1 MFLVKKISVVI
12 VVLICFLACSQE
24 SFIKLQKKA
33 QEQEN
38 DGSKRPSY
46 VDSDYEVFS
55 ETIFLQNMVYQPIE
69 ERNAFFQLTKDGDD
83 SFNPETSVILLNEP
97 SDNNEKNPPLY
108 QNDPN
113 NNANNEKNP
122 PLYQNDPNNNANNE
136 KNPPL
141 YQNDPNNNANN
152 EKSPFLYKPK
162 RKAKNPKLIEYSQ
175 QDFYPLK
182 NGDIMM
188 SKEGDQWLI
197 EIKSK
202 ALKRFLKDQN
212 DKDRQIQTFT
222 FNDTKTQ
229 IAQFK
234 GKISSYVYTTND
246 SDLSLRPFYESFL
259 LEKKSDDL
267 YMVDKALDAI
277 EVSKCQM
284 VLKKHSTDKL
294 DSQHKAI
301 SIDLDFKKERFKSD
315 TELFLECQS

>member
-1 MFLVKKISVVI
+1 MFLVKKIGVVI
-12 VVLICFLACSQE
+12 MILICFLACSQE
-24 SFIKLQKKA
+24 SFIKMQKKA

-69 ERNAFFQLTKDGDD
+69 ERNAFFQLTNDEDNDPK
-83 SFNPETSVILLNEP
+83 ETSVILLNEP

-108 QNDPN
+108 PN
-113 NNANNEKNP
+113 ESHNNTNNEKNP
-122 PLYQNDPNNNANNE
+122 
-136 KNPPL
+136 
-141 YQNDPNNNANN
+141 
-152 EKSPFLYKPK
+152 FLYKK
-162 RKAKNPKLIEYSQ
+162 RKTKNPKLIEYSQ

-182 NGDIMM
+182 NGDIIM

-259 LEKKSDDL
+259 LEKKSDNV
-267 YMVDKALDAI
+267 YTIGDKALDTMEI
-277 EVSKCQM
+277 SKCQM

>member
-12 VVLICFLACSQE
+12 MILICFLACSQE

-69 ERNAFFQLTKDGDD
+69 ERNAFFQLTKDEDN

-97 SDNNEKNPPLY
+97 SDNDTKNPPLY
-108 QNDPN
+108 QNESN
-113 NNANNEKNP
+113 NNTANNDTKN
-122 PLYQNDPNNNANNE
+122 
-136 KNPPL
+136 
-141 YQNDPNNNANN
+141 
-152 EKSPFLYKPK
+152 PFLYKPK
-162 RKAKNPKLIEYSQ
+162 RKTKDPKLIEYSQ
-175 QDFYPLK
+175 QNFYPLK
-182 NGDIMM
+182 DGDIMM

-197 EIKSK
+197 EIQSK

-259 LEKKSDDL
+259 LEKKSDDF
-267 YMVDKALDAI
+267 YTIGAIGDKALDAI
-277 EVSKCQM
+277 EISKCQM

>member
-1 MFLVKKISVVI
+1 MI
-12 VVLICFLACSQE
+12 LICFLACSQE
-24 SFIKLQKKA
+24 RFIKLQKKA

-69 ERNAFFQLTKDGDD
+69 ERNAFFQLTKDEDD

-97 SDNNEKNPPLY
+97 SDNDTKNPPLY
-108 QNDPN
+108 PNESHNNTANDDT
-113 NNANNEKNP
+113 KN
-122 PLYQNDPNNNANNE
+122 
-136 KNPPL
+136 
-141 YQNDPNNNANN
+141 
-152 EKSPFLYKPK
+152 PFLYKPK

-175 QDFYPLK
+175 QNFYPLK
-182 NGDIMM
+182 DGDIVM

-246 SDLSLRPFYESFL
+246 SDLSLRPFYKSFL

-267 YMVDKALDAI
+267 YTIGDKALDTI

>member
-1 MFLVKKISVVI
+1 MFLVKKIGVVV
-12 VVLICFLACSQE
+12 VVLIGFLACSQE
-24 SFIKLQKKA
+24 RFIQLQKKA

-55 ETIFLQNMVYQPIE
+55 ETIFLKNMVYQPIK
-69 ERNAFFQLTKDGDD
+69 ERDAFIQPTKDGDD

-97 SDNNEKNPPLY
+97 SDNDTKNPPLN
-108 QNDPN
+108 QNESN
-113 NNANNEKNP
+113 NTANNDTKN
-122 PLYQNDPNNNANNE
+122 
-136 KNPPL
+136 
-141 YQNDPNNNANN
+141 
-152 EKSPFLYKPK
+152 PFLYKPK
-162 RKAKNPKLIEYSQ
+162 RKTKDPKLIEYSQ
-175 QDFYPLK
+175 QNFYPLK
-182 NGDIMM
+182 DGDIVM
-188 SKEGDQWLI
+188 SKEGNQWLI

-234 GKISSYVYTTND
+234 GKISSYVYTTNN
-246 SDLSLRPFYESFL
+246 SNLSLRPFYESFL
-259 LEKKSDDL
+259 LEKKSDDF
-267 YMVDKALDAI
+267 YMIGAIGDKALDAI
-277 EVSKCQM
+277 EIQKCQM

>member
-1 MFLVKKISVVI
+1 MFLVKKISVVMMI
-12 VVLICFLACSQE
+12 LICFLACSQE
-24 SFIKLQKKA
+24 RFIKLQKKA

-69 ERNAFFQLTKDGDD
+69 ERNAFFQLTKDEDD

-97 SDNNEKNPPLY
+97 SDNDTKNPPLY
-108 QNDPN
+108 PNDPH
-113 NNANNEKNP
+113 NNANNA
-122 PLYQNDPNNNANNE
+122 ND
-136 KNPPL
+136 
-141 YQNDPNNNANN
+141 DT
-152 EKSPFLYKPK
+152 KSPFLYKPK
-162 RKAKNPKLIEYSQ
+162 RKTKNPKLIEYSQ

-188 SKEGDQWLI
+188 SKEGDQWLV

-259 LEKKSDDL
+259 LEKKSDDF
-267 YMVDKALDAI
+267 YTIGAIGDKALDAI
-277 EVSKCQM
+277 EISKCQM

>member
-1 MFLVKKISVVI
+1 MFLVKKIGVVI
-12 VVLICFLACSQE
+12 VVLIGFLACSQE
-24 SFIKLQKKA
+24 RFIKLQKKA

-55 ETIFLQNMVYQPIE
+55 ETIFLKNMVYQPTE
-69 ERNAFFQLTKDGDD
+69 ERDSFAQLTKDEND

-97 SDNNEKNPPLY
+97 SDNDTKNPPLY
-108 QNDPN
+108 QNEFN
-113 NNANNEKNP
+113 TNTANNDTKN
-122 PLYQNDPNNNANNE
+122 
-136 KNPPL
+136 
-141 YQNDPNNNANN
+141 
-152 EKSPFLYKPK
+152 PFLYKPK
-162 RKAKNPKLIEYSQ
+162 RKTKNPKLIEYSQ
-175 QDFYPLK
+175 QNFYPLK
-182 NGDIMM
+182 DGDIIM
-188 SKEGDQWLI
+188 SREGDQWLI

-234 GKISSYVYTTND
+234 GKISSYVYTTNN

>member
-1 MFLVKKISVVI
+1 MFLVKKIGVVI
-12 VVLICFLACSQE
+12 AVLMCFLACSQE
-24 SFIKLQKKA
+24 RFIQLQKKA

-55 ETIFLQNMVYQPIE
+55 ETIFLKNMVYQPIE
-69 ERNAFFQLTKDGDD
+69 ERDAFAQLTKDEDD
-83 SFNPETSVILLNEP
+83 SFDPSFNPETSVILLNEP
-97 SDNNEKNPPLY
+97 SDNDTKNPPLY
-108 QNDPN
+108 QNESN
-113 NNANNEKNP
+113 NDTANNDAKN
-122 PLYQNDPNNNANNE
+122 
-136 KNPPL
+136 
-141 YQNDPNNNANN
+141 
-152 EKSPFLYKPK
+152 PFLYKPK
-162 RKAKNPKLIEYSQ
+162 RKTKDPKLIEYSQ
-175 QDFYPLK
+175 QNFYPLK
-182 NGDIMM
+182 DGDIMM

-234 GKISSYVYTTND
+234 GKISSYVYTTNN

-259 LEKKSDDL
+259 LEKKSDDF
-267 YMVDKALDAI
+267 YMIGVHKALDAI
-277 EVSKCQM
+277 EIQKCQM

>member
-1 MFLVKKISVVI
+1 M
-12 VVLICFLACSQE
+12 VLIGFLACSQE
-24 SFIKLQKKA
+24 RFIQLQKKA

-55 ETIFLQNMVYQPIE
+55 ETIFLQNMVYQPIK
-69 ERNAFFQLTKDGDD
+69 ERDAFAQPTKDEDD
-83 SFNPETSVILLNEP
+83 SFNPETSVILLDEP
-97 SDNNEKNPPLY
+97 SDNDTKNPPLN
-108 QNDPN
+108 QNESN
-113 NNANNEKNP
+113 NNTASNDTKN
-122 PLYQNDPNNNANNE
+122 
-136 KNPPL
+136 
-141 YQNDPNNNANN
+141 
-152 EKSPFLYKPK
+152 PFLYKPK
-162 RKAKNPKLIEYSQ
+162 RKTKDPKLIEYSQ
-175 QDFYPLK
+175 QNFYPLK
-182 NGDIMM
+182 DGDIMM

-234 GKISSYVYTTND
+234 GKISSYVYTTNN
-246 SDLSLRPFYESFL
+246 SNLSLRSFYESFL
-259 LEKKSDDL
+259 LEKKSDDF
-267 YMVDKALDAI
+267 YMIGAIGDKALDAI
-277 EVSKCQM
+277 EIQKCQM

>member
-1 MFLVKKISVVI
+1 MFLVKKIGVVV
-12 VVLICFLACSQE
+12 VVLIGFLACSQE
-24 SFIKLQKKA
+24 RFIQLQKKA

-55 ETIFLQNMVYQPIE
+55 ETIFLQNMVHQPIK
-69 ERNAFFQLTKDGDD
+69 ERDAFAQLTKDGDD
-83 SFNPETSVILLNEP
+83 SFSPETSVILLNEP
-97 SDNNEKNPPLY
+97 SDNDTKNPPLN
-108 QNDPN
+108 QNESN
-113 NNANNEKNP
+113 NNA
-122 PLYQNDPNNNANNE
+122 ANNDT
-136 KNPPL
+136 KN
-141 YQNDPNNNANN
+141 
-152 EKSPFLYKPK
+152 PFLYKPK
-162 RKAKNPKLIEYSQ
+162 RKTKDPKLIEYSQ
-175 QDFYPLK
+175 QNFYPLK
-182 NGDIMM
+182 DGDIVM

-212 DKDRQIQTFT
+212 NKDRQIQTFT

-234 GKISSYVYTTND
+234 GKISSYVYTTNN

-267 YMVDKALDAI
+267 YTIGDKALDAI
-277 EVSKCQM
+277 EISKCQM

-301 SIDLDFKKERFKSD
+301 SIDLDFKKEHFKSD

>member
-1 MFLVKKISVVI
+1 MFLVKKIGVVI
-12 VVLICFLACSQE
+12 MILICFLACSQE
-24 SFIKLQKKA
+24 SFIKMQKKA

-69 ERNAFFQLTKDGDD
+69 ERDSFAQLTKDGND

-108 QNDPN
+108 QNESN
-113 NNANNEKNP
+113 TNTANDDTKN
-122 PLYQNDPNNNANNE
+122 
-136 KNPPL
+136 
-141 YQNDPNNNANN
+141 
-152 EKSPFLYKPK
+152 PFLYKK

-182 NGDIMM
+182 NGDIIM
-188 SKEGDQWLI
+188 SKEGDQWLV

-259 LEKKSDDL
+259 LEKKSDNV
-267 YMVDKALDAI
+267 YTIVDKALDTI
-277 EVSKCQM
+277 EISKCQM

>member
-1 MFLVKKISVVI
+1 MFLVKKIGVVV
-12 VVLICFLACSQE
+12 VVLIGFLACSQE
-24 SFIKLQKKA
+24 RFIQLQKKA

-55 ETIFLQNMVYQPIE
+55 ETIFLQNMVHQPIK
-69 ERNAFFQLTKDGDD
+69 ERDAFAQLTKDEDD

-97 SDNNEKNPPLY
+97 SDNDTKN
-108 QNDPN
+108 
-113 NNANNEKNP
+113 
-122 PLYQNDPNNNANNE
+122 
-136 KNPPL
+136 
-141 YQNDPNNNANN
+141 
-152 EKSPFLYKPK
+152 PFLYKPK
-162 RKAKNPKLIEYSQ
+162 RKTKDPKLIEYSQ
-175 QDFYPLK
+175 QNFYPLK
-182 NGDIMM
+182 DGDIVM

-197 EIKSK
+197 KIKSK

-212 DKDRQIQTFT
+212 NKDRQIQTFT

-234 GKISSYVYTTND
+234 GKISSYVYTTNN

-267 YMVDKALDAI
+267 YTIGAIGDNALDVI
-277 EVSKCQM
+277 EIQKCQM

>member
-1 MFLVKKISVVI
+1 MFLVKKIGVVV

-24 SFIKLQKKA
+24 SFIKMQKKA

-55 ETIFLQNMVYQPIE
+55 ETIFLQNMVYQPTE
-69 ERNAFFQLTKDGDD
+69 ERDSFAQLTKDEDD

-97 SDNNEKNPPLY
+97 SDNDTKNPPLY
-108 QNDPN
+108 PSDPHN
-113 NNANNEKNP
+113 NTANNDTKN
-122 PLYQNDPNNNANNE
+122 
-136 KNPPL
+136 
-141 YQNDPNNNANN
+141 
-152 EKSPFLYKPK
+152 PFLYKPK

-182 NGDIMM
+182 NGDIIM

-197 EIKSK
+197 EIQSK

-259 LEKKSDDL
+259 LEKKSDNV
-267 YMVDKALDAI
+267 YTIENKALDTI
-277 EVSKCQM
+277 EISKCQM

>member
-1 MFLVKKISVVI
+1 MFLVKKIGVVI
-12 VVLICFLACSQE
+12 MILIGFLACSQE
-24 SFIKLQKKA
+24 RFIKLQKKA

-55 ETIFLQNMVYQPIE
+55 ETIFLQNMVYQPTE
-69 ERNAFFQLTKDGDD
+69 ERDSFAQLTKDEDD

-97 SDNNEKNPPLY
+97 SDDNEKNPPLY
-108 QNDPN
+108 QNDPHN
-113 NNANNEKNP
+113 NTANNDTKN
-122 PLYQNDPNNNANNE
+122 
-136 KNPPL
+136 
-141 YQNDPNNNANN
+141 
-152 EKSPFLYKPK
+152 PFLYKPK
-162 RKAKNPKLIEYSQ
+162 RKTKNPKLIEYSQ
-175 QDFYPLK
+175 QNFYPLK
-182 NGDIMM
+182 DGDIIM
-188 SKEGDQWLI
+188 SKEGDQWLV

-267 YMVDKALDAI
+267 YTIGDKALDAI
-277 EVSKCQM
+277 EIQKCQM

>member
-1 MFLVKKISVVI
+1 MFLVKKISVVV
-12 VVLICFLACSQE
+12 VVLIGFLACSQE
-24 SFIKLQKKA
+24 RFIKLQKKA

-55 ETIFLQNMVYQPIE
+55 ETIFLKNMVYQPTE
-69 ERNAFFQLTKDGDD
+69 ERDSFAQLTKDGND

-97 SDNNEKNPPLY
+97 SDNDTKNPPLY
-108 QNDPN
+108 PN
-113 NNANNEKNP
+113 ESNTNTANNDTKN
-122 PLYQNDPNNNANNE
+122 
-136 KNPPL
+136 
-141 YQNDPNNNANN
+141 
-152 EKSPFLYKPK
+152 PFLYKPK
-162 RKAKNPKLIEYSQ
+162 RKTKDPKLIEYSQ
-175 QDFYPLK
+175 QNFYPLK
-182 NGDIMM
+182 DGDIMM

-234 GKISSYVYTTND
+234 GKISSYVYTTNN

-259 LEKKSDDL
+259 LEKKRDDL
-267 YMVDKALDAI
+267 YTIGAIGDKALDAI
-277 EVSKCQM
+277 EISKCQM

-315 TELFLECQS
+315 TELFLECLKES

>member
-1 MFLVKKISVVI
+1 MFLVKKIGVVI
-12 VVLICFLACSQE
+12 MILICFLACSQE
-24 SFIKLQKKA
+24 RFIKLQKKA

-55 ETIFLQNMVYQPIE
+55 ETIFLQNMVYQPTE
-69 ERNAFFQLTKDGDD
+69 ERDSFAQLTKDEDD

-97 SDNNEKNPPLY
+97 SDSDTKNPPLN
-108 QNDPN
+108 QNESN
-113 NNANNEKNP
+113 TNTANNDTKN
-122 PLYQNDPNNNANNE
+122 
-136 KNPPL
+136 
-141 YQNDPNNNANN
+141 
-152 EKSPFLYKPK
+152 PFLYKPK
-162 RKAKNPKLIEYSQ
+162 RKTKNPKLIEYSQ
-175 QDFYPLK
+175 QNFYPLK
-182 NGDIMM
+182 NGDIIM

-267 YMVDKALDAI
+267 YMIGDKALDTI
-277 EVSKCQM
+277 EISKCQM

>member
-1 MFLVKKISVVI
+1 MI
-12 VVLICFLACSQE
+12 LICFLACSQE
-24 SFIKLQKKA
+24 RFIKLQKKA

-38 DGSKRPSY
+38 DGSQRPSY

-55 ETIFLQNMVYQPIE
+55 ETIFLQNMVYQPTE
-69 ERNAFFQLTKDGDD
+69 ERDSFAQLTKDEND

-97 SDNNEKNPPLY
+97 SDNNEKNPL
-108 QNDPN
+108 
-113 NNANNEKNP
+113 
-122 PLYQNDPNNNANNE
+122 
-136 KNPPL
+136 L

-162 RKAKNPKLIEYSQ
+162 RKTKNPKLIEYSQ

-182 NGDIMM
+182 DGDIMM
-188 SKEGDQWLI
+188 SKEGDQWLV

-259 LEKKSDDL
+259 LEKKSDDF
-267 YMVDKALDAI
+267 YTIGAIGDKALDAI
-277 EVSKCQM
+277 KISKCQM

>member
-1 MFLVKKISVVI
+1 MFLVKKIGVI
-12 VVLICFLACSQE
+12 VVVLIGFLACSQE
-24 SFIKLQKKA
+24 RFIQLQKKA

-38 DGSKRPSY
+38 DGSQRPSY

-55 ETIFLQNMVYQPIE
+55 ETIFLQNMVHQPIE
-69 ERNAFFQLTKDGDD
+69 ERNAFAQLTKDGDD

-97 SDNNEKNPPLY
+97 SDNDAKNPPLN
-108 QNDPN
+108 QNESN
-113 NNANNEKNP
+113 NNAASNDTKN
-122 PLYQNDPNNNANNE
+122 
-136 KNPPL
+136 
-141 YQNDPNNNANN
+141 
-152 EKSPFLYKPK
+152 PFLYKPK
-162 RKAKNPKLIEYSQ
+162 RKTKDPKLIEYSQ
-175 QDFYPLK
+175 QNFYPLK
-182 NGDIMM
+182 DGDIVM

-229 IAQFK
+229 IVQFK
-234 GKISSYVYTTND
+234 GKISSYVYTTNN
-246 SDLSLRPFYESFL
+246 SNLSLRPFYESFL
-259 LEKKSDDL
+259 LEKKSDNL
-267 YMVDKALDAI
+267 YMIGDKALDAI
-277 EVSKCQM
+277 EISKCQM

>member
-1 MFLVKKISVVI
+1 M
-12 VVLICFLACSQE
+12 VLICFLACSQE
-24 SFIKLQKKA
+24 RFIKIQKKA

-69 ERNAFFQLTKDGDD
+69 ERNAFFQLTKDEND

-113 NNANNEKNP
+113 NNANNEK
-122 PLYQNDPNNNANNE
+122 
-136 KNPPL
+136 
-141 YQNDPNNNANN
+141 
-152 EKSPFLYKPK
+152 SPFLYKPK
-162 RKAKNPKLIEYSQ
+162 RKTKNPKLIEYSQ

-234 GKISSYVYTTND
+234 GKISSYVYTTNN

>member
-1 MFLVKKISVVI
+1 MFLVKKIGVVV
-12 VVLICFLACSQE
+12 VVLIGFLACSQE
-24 SFIKLQKKA
+24 RFIQLQKKA

-55 ETIFLQNMVYQPIE
+55 ETIFLQNMVHQPTK
-69 ERNAFFQLTKDGDD
+69 ERDTFAQLTKDEDD

-97 SDNNEKNPPLY
+97 SDNDTKNPPLN
-108 QNDPN
+108 QNESN
-113 NNANNEKNP
+113 TNTANNDAKN
-122 PLYQNDPNNNANNE
+122 
-136 KNPPL
+136 
-141 YQNDPNNNANN
+141 
-152 EKSPFLYKPK
+152 PFLYKPK
-162 RKAKNPKLIEYSQ
+162 RKTKDPKLIEYSQ
-175 QDFYPLK
+175 QNFYPLK
-182 NGDIMM
+182 DGDIVM

-234 GKISSYVYTTND
+234 GKISSYVYTTNN
-246 SDLSLRPFYESFL
+246 SNLSLRPFYESFL

-267 YMVDKALDAI
+267 YTIEDKALDAI
-277 EVSKCQM
+277 EIQKCQM

>member
-1 MFLVKKISVVI
+1 MFLVKKIGVVV
-12 VVLICFLACSQE
+12 VVLMCFLACSQE
-24 SFIKLQKKA
+24 RFIQLQKKA

-69 ERNAFFQLTKDGDD
+69 ERNAFAQLTKDEDD
-83 SFNPETSVILLNEP
+83 SFNPETSVILLDEP
-97 SDNNEKNPPLY
+97 SDNDTKNPPLN
-108 QNDPN
+108 QNESN
-113 NNANNEKNP
+113 NNTVNNDTKN
-122 PLYQNDPNNNANNE
+122 
-136 KNPPL
+136 
-141 YQNDPNNNANN
+141 
-152 EKSPFLYKPK
+152 PFLYKPK
-162 RKAKNPKLIEYSQ
+162 RKTKDPKLIEYSQ
-175 QDFYPLK
+175 QNFYPLK
-182 NGDIMM
+182 DGDIMM

-202 ALKRFLKDQN
+202 SLKRFLKDQN
-212 DKDRQIQTFT
+212 DKDRQIQTFI

-229 IAQFK
+229 IVQFK
-234 GKISSYVYTTND
+234 GKISSYVYTTNN
-246 SDLSLRPFYESFL
+246 SDLSLRPFYKSFL
-259 LEKKSDDL
+259 LEKKSDDF
-267 YMVDKALDAI
+267 YMIGAIGDKALDAI
-277 EVSKCQM
+277 EIQKCQM

>member
-1 MFLVKKISVVI
+1 MFLVKKIGVVV
-12 VVLICFLACSQE
+12 VVLIGFLACSQE
-24 SFIKLQKKA
+24 RFIQLQKKA

-55 ETIFLQNMVYQPIE
+55 ETIFLQNMVHQPIK
-69 ERNAFFQLTKDGDD
+69 ERDAFAQLTKDEDD

-97 SDNNEKNPPLY
+97 SDNDTKNPPLN
-108 QNDPN
+108 QNESN
-113 NNANNEKNP
+113 NNTANNDTKN
-122 PLYQNDPNNNANNE
+122 
-136 KNPPL
+136 
-141 YQNDPNNNANN
+141 
-152 EKSPFLYKPK
+152 PFLYKPK
-162 RKAKNPKLIEYSQ
+162 RKTKDPKLIEYSQ
-175 QDFYPLK
+175 QNFYPLK
-182 NGDIMM
+182 DGDIVM

-212 DKDRQIQTFT
+212 GKDRQIQTFT

-234 GKISSYVYTTND
+234 GKISSYVYTTNN
-246 SDLSLRPFYESFL
+246 SNLSLRPFYESFL

-267 YMVDKALDAI
+267 YTIENKALDAI
-277 EVSKCQM
+277 EIQKCQM

>member
-1 MFLVKKISVVI
+1 MFLVKKIGVVV
-12 VVLICFLACSQE
+12 VVLIGFLACSQE
-24 SFIKLQKKA
+24 RFIQLQKKA

-55 ETIFLQNMVYQPIE
+55 ETIFLQNMVHQPIE
-69 ERNAFFQLTKDGDD
+69 ERDAFAQPTKNEDD

-97 SDNNEKNPPLY
+97 SDNDAKNPPLN
-108 QNDPN
+108 QNESN
-113 NNANNEKNP
+113 NNAASNDTKN
-122 PLYQNDPNNNANNE
+122 
-136 KNPPL
+136 
-141 YQNDPNNNANN
+141 
-152 EKSPFLYKPK
+152 PFLYKPK
-162 RKAKNPKLIEYSQ
+162 RKTKDPKLIEYSQ
-175 QDFYPLK
+175 QNFYPLK

-188 SKEGDQWLI
+188 SKEGDQWLV

-267 YMVDKALDAI
+267 YTIGDKALDTI

-315 TELFLECQS
+315 TELFLECLKES

>member
-12 VVLICFLACSQE
+12 MILICFLACSQE
-24 SFIKLQKKA
+24 RFIQLQKKA

-55 ETIFLQNMVYQPIE
+55 ETIFLQNMVYQPTE
-69 ERNAFFQLTKDGDD
+69 ERDSFAQLTKDEND

-97 SDNNEKNPPLY
+97 SDNDTKNPPLY
-108 QNDPN
+108 PNESN
-113 NNANNEKNP
+113 NNTANDDTKN
-122 PLYQNDPNNNANNE
+122 
-136 KNPPL
+136 
-141 YQNDPNNNANN
+141 
-152 EKSPFLYKPK
+152 PFLYKPK
-162 RKAKNPKLIEYSQ
+162 RKTKNPKLIEYSQ

-182 NGDIMM
+182 NGDIIM
-188 SKEGDQWLI
+188 SKERDQWLI
-197 EIKSK
+197 EIQSK

-259 LEKKSDDL
+259 LEKKSDNV
-267 YMVDKALDAI
+267 YTIENKALDTI
-277 EVSKCQM
+277 EISKCQM

>member
-12 VVLICFLACSQE
+12 MILICFLACSQE

-55 ETIFLQNMVYQPIE
+55 ETIFLQNMVYQPTN
-69 ERNAFFQLTKDGDD
+69 ERNAFFQLTKDEND

-113 NNANNEKNP
+113 NNANNEK
-122 PLYQNDPNNNANNE
+122 
-136 KNPPL
+136 
-141 YQNDPNNNANN
+141 
-152 EKSPFLYKPK
+152 SPFLYKPK
-162 RKAKNPKLIEYSQ
+162 RKTKDPKLIEYSQ
-175 QDFYPLK
+175 QNFYPLK
-182 NGDIMM
+182 DGDIVM

-212 DKDRQIQTFT
+212 GKDRQIQTFT

-234 GKISSYVYTTND
+234 GKISSYVYTTNN
-246 SDLSLRPFYESFL
+246 SNLSLRPFYESFL

-267 YMVDKALDAI
+267 YMIGAIGDKALDAI
-277 EVSKCQM
+277 EIHKCQM

>member
-1 MFLVKKISVVI
+1 MFLVKKIGVVV

-24 SFIKLQKKA
+24 RFIKLQKKA

-69 ERNAFFQLTKDGDD
+69 ERNAFFQLTKDEDD

-97 SDNNEKNPPLY
+97 SDNDTKNPPLY
-108 QNDPN
+108 QNESN
-113 NNANNEKNP
+113 TNTANNDTKN
-122 PLYQNDPNNNANNE
+122 
-136 KNPPL
+136 
-141 YQNDPNNNANN
+141 
-152 EKSPFLYKPK
+152 PFLYKPK
-162 RKAKNPKLIEYSQ
+162 RKTKNPKLIEYSQ
-175 QDFYPLK
+175 QNFYPLK
-182 NGDIMM
+182 DGDIVM

-234 GKISSYVYTTND
+234 GKISSYVYTTNN
-246 SDLSLRPFYESFL
+246 SDLSLRPFYKSFL
-259 LEKKSDDL
+259 LEKKSDDF
-267 YMVDKALDAI
+267 YTIGAIGDKALDAI
-277 EVSKCQM
+277 EISKCQM

-315 TELFLECQS
+315 TEFFLECQS

>member
-1 MFLVKKISVVI
+1 MFSVKKIGVVV
-12 VVLICFLACSQE
+12 VVLIGFLACSQE
-24 SFIKLQKKA
+24 RFIQLQKKA

-55 ETIFLQNMVYQPIE
+55 ETIFLQNMVHQPIK
-69 ERNAFFQLTKDGDD
+69 ERDVFTQLTKDGDD

-97 SDNNEKNPPLY
+97 SDNDTKNPPLN
-108 QNDPN
+108 QNESN
-113 NNANNEKNP
+113 TNTANNDAKN
-122 PLYQNDPNNNANNE
+122 
-136 KNPPL
+136 
-141 YQNDPNNNANN
+141 
-152 EKSPFLYKPK
+152 PFLYKPK
-162 RKAKNPKLIEYSQ
+162 RKTKDPKLIEYSQ
-175 QDFYPLK
+175 QNFYPLK
-182 NGDIMM
+182 NGDIVM

-202 ALKRFLKDQN
+202 ALKRFLRDQN

-234 GKISSYVYTTND
+234 GKISSYVYTTNN

-259 LEKKSDDL
+259 LEKKSDDF
-267 YMVDKALDAI
+267 YTIGAIGDKALDAI
-277 EVSKCQM
+277 EISKCQM

>member
-1 MFLVKKISVVI
+1 M
-12 VVLICFLACSQE
+12 VLIGFLACSQE
-24 SFIKLQKKA
+24 RFIQLQKKV

-55 ETIFLQNMVYQPIE
+55 ETIFLKNMVYQPIK
-69 ERNAFFQLTKDGDD
+69 ERDAFAQLTKDGDD

-97 SDNNEKNPPLY
+97 SDNDTKNPPLN
-108 QNDPN
+108 QNESN
-113 NNANNEKNP
+113 NNTANNDTKN
-122 PLYQNDPNNNANNE
+122 
-136 KNPPL
+136 
-141 YQNDPNNNANN
+141 
-152 EKSPFLYKPK
+152 PFLYKPK

-175 QDFYPLK
+175 QNFYPLK
-182 NGDIMM
+182 DGDIMM
-188 SKEGDQWLI
+188 SKEGDQWLV

-277 EVSKCQM
+277 EISKCQM

>member
-1 MFLVKKISVVI
+1 MFLVKKIGVVI
-12 VVLICFLACSQE
+12 MILIGFLACSQE
-24 SFIKLQKKA
+24 RFIKLQKKA

-55 ETIFLQNMVYQPIE
+55 ETIFLQNMVYQPTN
-69 ERNAFFQLTKDGDD
+69 ERNAFFQLTKDEDD

-97 SDNNEKNPPLY
+97 SDNNEKNPPLN
-108 QNDPN
+108 QNESN
-113 NNANNEKNP
+113 TNTANNDTKN
-122 PLYQNDPNNNANNE
+122 
-136 KNPPL
+136 
-141 YQNDPNNNANN
+141 
-152 EKSPFLYKPK
+152 PFLYKPK
-162 RKAKNPKLIEYSQ
+162 RKTKNPKLIEYSQ
-175 QDFYPLK
+175 QNFYPLK

-188 SKEGDQWLI
+188 SKEGDQWLV

-267 YMVDKALDAI
+267 YTIGDKALDAI
-277 EVSKCQM
+277 EISKCQM

>member
-1 MFLVKKISVVI
+1 M
-12 VVLICFLACSQE
+12 VLIGFLACSQE
-24 SFIKLQKKA
+24 RFIQLQKKA

-55 ETIFLQNMVYQPIE
+55 ETIFLQNMVHQPIK
-69 ERNAFFQLTKDGDD
+69 ERDAFAQLTKDEDD

-97 SDNNEKNPPLY
+97 SDNDIKNPPLN
-108 QNDPN
+108 QNESN
-113 NNANNEKNP
+113 TNTANNDTKN
-122 PLYQNDPNNNANNE
+122 
-136 KNPPL
+136 
-141 YQNDPNNNANN
+141 
-152 EKSPFLYKPK
+152 PFLYKPK
-162 RKAKNPKLIEYSQ
+162 RKTKDPKLIEYSQ
-175 QDFYPLK
+175 QNFYPLK
-182 NGDIMM
+182 DGDIMM

-212 DKDRQIQTFT
+212 EKDRQIQTFT

-234 GKISSYVYTTND
+234 GKISSYVYTTNN
-246 SDLSLRPFYESFL
+246 SNLSLRPFYESFL
-259 LEKKSDDL
+259 LEKKSDDF
-267 YMVDKALDAI
+267 YMIGADKALDAVEI
-277 EVSKCQM
+277 QKCQM

>member
-1 MFLVKKISVVI
+1 MFLVKKIGVVVVI
-12 VVLICFLACSQE
+12 LICFLACSQE
-24 SFIKLQKKA
+24 RFIQLQKKA

-55 ETIFLQNMVYQPIE
+55 ETIFLQNMVHQPIE
-69 ERNAFFQLTKDGDD
+69 ERNAFAQLTKDEDNF
-83 SFNPETSVILLNEP
+83 FNPETPVILLNEP
-97 SDNNEKNPPLY
+97 NDNNGKNPPLY
-108 QNDPN
+108 PN
-113 NNANNEKNP
+113 EPDNNTANNDTKN
-122 PLYQNDPNNNANNE
+122 
-136 KNPPL
+136 
-141 YQNDPNNNANN
+141 
-152 EKSPFLYKPK
+152 PFLYKPK
-162 RKAKNPKLIEYSQ
+162 RKTKNPKLIEYSQ
-175 QDFYPLK
+175 QNFYPLK
-182 NGDIMM
+182 DGDIIM

-222 FNDTKTQ
+222 FNETKTQ

-234 GKISSYVYTTND
+234 GKISSYVYTTNN
-246 SDLSLRPFYESFL
+246 SDLSLRPFYESFP

-267 YMVDKALDAI
+267 YTIGDKALDAI
-277 EVSKCQM
+277 EIQKCQM

-315 TELFLECQS
+315 TELFLECQN

>member
-1 MFLVKKISVVI
+1 MFLVKKIGVVI
-12 VVLICFLACSQE
+12 MILICFLACSQE

-38 DGSKRPSY
+38 DGSQRPSY

-69 ERNAFFQLTKDGDD
+69 ERNAFFQLTNDEDNDPK
-83 SFNPETSVILLNEP
+83 ETPLILLNEP

-108 QNDPN
+108 PNDPHN
-113 NNANNEKNP
+113 NTNNANNDTKN
-122 PLYQNDPNNNANNE
+122 
-136 KNPPL
+136 
-141 YQNDPNNNANN
+141 
-152 EKSPFLYKPK
+152 PFLYKK

-182 NGDIMM
+182 NGDIIM

-267 YMVDKALDAI
+267 YMIDKALDAI
-277 EVSKCQM
+277 EISKCQM

>member
-1 MFLVKKISVVI
+1 MFLVKKIGVVI
-12 VVLICFLACSQE
+12 AVLMCFLACSQE
-24 SFIKLQKKA
+24 RFIKLQKKA

-69 ERNAFFQLTKDGDD
+69 ERNAFFQLTKDEYD

-97 SDNNEKNPPLY
+97 SDNNEKNPPLN
-108 QNDPN
+108 QSESNTN
-113 NNANNEKNP
+113 TANNDTKN
-122 PLYQNDPNNNANNE
+122 
-136 KNPPL
+136 
-141 YQNDPNNNANN
+141 
-152 EKSPFLYKPK
+152 PFLYKPK
-162 RKAKNPKLIEYSQ
+162 RKTKNPKLIEYSQ
-175 QDFYPLK
+175 QNFYPLK

-188 SKEGDQWLI
+188 SKEGDQWLV

-234 GKISSYVYTTND
+234 GKISSYVYTTNN
-246 SDLSLRPFYESFL
+246 SNLSLRPFYESFL
-259 LEKKSDDL
+259 LEKKSDDF
-267 YMVDKALDAI
+267 YTIENKALDAI
-277 EVSKCQM
+277 EIQKCQM

>member
-1 MFLVKKISVVI
+1 MFLVKKIGVVI
-12 VVLICFLACSQE
+12 MILICFLACSQE
-24 SFIKLQKKA
+24 RFIKLQKKA

-38 DGSKRPSY
+38 DGSQRPSY

-55 ETIFLQNMVYQPIE
+55 ETIFLQNMVYQPTE
-69 ERNAFFQLTKDGDD
+69 ERDSFAQLTKDEND
-83 SFNPETSVILLNEP
+83 SFNSETSVILLNEP
-97 SDNNEKNPPLY
+97 SDNNEKNL
-108 QNDPN
+108 
-113 NNANNEKNP
+113 
-122 PLYQNDPNNNANNE
+122 
-136 KNPPL
+136 PL

-162 RKAKNPKLIEYSQ
+162 RKTKNPKLIEYSQ
-175 QDFYPLK
+175 QNFYPLK
-182 NGDIMM
+182 DGDIVM
-188 SKEGDQWLI
+188 SKEGDQWLV

-259 LEKKSDDL
+259 LEKKSDDF
-267 YMVDKALDAI
+267 YTIGAIGDKALDAI
-277 EVSKCQM
+277 EISKCQM

-315 TELFLECQS
+315 TELFLECLKES

>member
-1 MFLVKKISVVI
+1 MFLVKKIGVVI
-12 VVLICFLACSQE
+12 VVLMCFLACSQE
-24 SFIKLQKKA
+24 RFIQLQKKA

-55 ETIFLQNMVYQPIE
+55 ETIFLQNMVHQPAE
-69 ERNAFFQLTKDGDD
+69 ERNAFAQLTKDEDN
-83 SFNPETSVILLNEP
+83 SFNPETSVVLLNEP
-97 SDNNEKNPPLY
+97 SDNDTKNPPLY
-108 QNDPN
+108 QSESN
-113 NNANNEKNP
+113 NNANT
-122 PLYQNDPNNNANNE
+122 ANNDT
-136 KNPPL
+136 KN
-141 YQNDPNNNANN
+141 
-152 EKSPFLYKPK
+152 PFLYKPK
-162 RKAKNPKLIEYSQ
+162 RKTKNPKLIEYSQ
-175 QDFYPLK
+175 QNFYPLK
-182 NGDIMM
+182 DGDIVM

-234 GKISSYVYTTND
+234 GKISSYVYTTNN

-259 LEKKSDDL
+259 LEKKSGDL
-267 YMVDKALDAI
+267 YTIGDKALDAI
-277 EVSKCQM
+277 EISKCQM

>member
-1 MFLVKKISVVI
+1 MFLVKKIGVVV
-12 VVLICFLACSQE
+12 VVLIGFLACSQE
-24 SFIKLQKKA
+24 RFIQLQKKA

-55 ETIFLQNMVYQPIE
+55 ETIFLQNMVHQPIK
-69 ERNAFFQLTKDGDD
+69 ERDAFAQLTKDGDD
-83 SFNPETSVILLNEP
+83 SFNPETSVILLDEP
-97 SDNNEKNPPLY
+97 SDNDTKN
-108 QNDPN
+108 
-113 NNANNEKNP
+113 
-122 PLYQNDPNNNANNE
+122 
-136 KNPPL
+136 
-141 YQNDPNNNANN
+141 
-152 EKSPFLYKPK
+152 PFLYKPK
-162 RKAKNPKLIEYSQ
+162 RKTKDPKLIEYSQ
-175 QDFYPLK
+175 QNFYPLK
-182 NGDIMM
+182 DGDIVM

-234 GKISSYVYTTND
+234 GKISSYVYTTNN
-246 SDLSLRPFYESFL
+246 SNLSLRPFYESFL
-259 LEKKSDDL
+259 LEKKSDDF
-267 YMVDKALDAI
+267 YMIGAIGDKALDAI
-277 EVSKCQM
+277 EIHKCQM

>member
-1 MFLVKKISVVI
+1 MFLVKKIGVVV
-12 VVLICFLACSQE
+12 VVLIGFLACSQE
-24 SFIKLQKKA
+24 RFIQLQKKA

-55 ETIFLQNMVYQPIE
+55 ETIFLKNMVHQPTE
-69 ERNAFFQLTKDGDD
+69 ERDAFAQLTKDGDD
-83 SFNPETSVILLNEP
+83 SFNPETSVILLNES
-97 SDNNEKNPPLY
+97 SDNNAKNPPLN
-108 QNDPN
+108 QNESN
-113 NNANNEKNP
+113 NNTASNDAKNP
-122 PLYQNDPNNNANNE
+122 
-136 KNPPL
+136 
-141 YQNDPNNNANN
+141 
-152 EKSPFLYKPK
+152 FFYKPK
-162 RKAKNPKLIEYSQ
+162 RKTKDPKLIEYSQ
-175 QDFYPLK
+175 QNFYPLK
-182 NGDIMM
+182 DGDIMM
-188 SKEGDQWLI
+188 SKEGNQWLI

-234 GKISSYVYTTND
+234 GKISSYVYTTNN
-246 SDLSLRPFYESFL
+246 SNLSLRPFYESFL

-267 YMVDKALDAI
+267 YTIGAIGDKALDAI
-277 EVSKCQM
+277 EIQKCQM

>member
-1 MFLVKKISVVI
+1 MFLVKKIGVVV
-12 VVLICFLACSQE
+12 VVLMCFLACSQE
-24 SFIKLQKKA
+24 RFIQLQKKA

-55 ETIFLQNMVYQPIE
+55 ETIFLQNMVYQPTE
-69 ERNAFFQLTKDGDD
+69 ERDSFAQLTKDGDN

-97 SDNNEKNPPLY
+97 SDNDTKNPPLY
-108 QNDPN
+108 QNESN
-113 NNANNEKNP
+113 TNTANNDTKN
-122 PLYQNDPNNNANNE
+122 
-136 KNPPL
+136 
-141 YQNDPNNNANN
+141 
-152 EKSPFLYKPK
+152 PFLYKQK
-162 RKAKNPKLIEYSQ
+162 RKTKDPKLIEYSQ
-175 QDFYPLK
+175 QNFYPLK
-182 NGDIMM
+182 DGDIMM

-234 GKISSYVYTTND
+234 GKISSYVYTTNN

-267 YMVDKALDAI
+267 YTIGAIGDKALDAI
-277 EVSKCQM
+277 EISKCQM

>member
-1 MFLVKKISVVI
+1 MFLVKKIGVVI
-12 VVLICFLACSQE
+12 MILICFLACSQE
-24 SFIKLQKKA
+24 RFIKLQKKA

-46 VDSDYEVFS
+46 VDSDHEVFS
-55 ETIFLQNMVYQPIE
+55 ETIFLKNMVYQPME
-69 ERNAFFQLTKDGDD
+69 EKDSFAQLTKDGND

-97 SDNNEKNPPLY
+97 SDNDTKNPPLN
-108 QNDPN
+108 QNESN
-113 NNANNEKNP
+113 TNTANNDTKN
-122 PLYQNDPNNNANNE
+122 
-136 KNPPL
+136 
-141 YQNDPNNNANN
+141 
-152 EKSPFLYKPK
+152 PFLYKPK
-162 RKAKNPKLIEYSQ
+162 RKTKNPKLIEYSQ
-175 QDFYPLK
+175 QNFYPLK
-182 NGDIMM
+182 DGDIVM
-188 SKEGDQWLI
+188 SKERDQWLV

-234 GKISSYVYTTND
+234 GKISSYVYTTTN

-267 YMVDKALDAI
+267 YTIGAIGDKALDAI
-277 EVSKCQM
+277 EISKCQM

>member
-1 MFLVKKISVVI
+1 MFLVKKIGVVV
-12 VVLICFLACSQE
+12 VVLIGFLACSQE
-24 SFIKLQKKA
+24 RFIQLQKKV

-55 ETIFLQNMVYQPIE
+55 ETIFLKNMVYQPIK
-69 ERNAFFQLTKDGDD
+69 ERDAFAQLTKDGDD

-97 SDNNEKNPPLY
+97 SDNDTKNPPLN
-108 QNDPN
+108 QNESN
-113 NNANNEKNP
+113 NNTASNDTKN
-122 PLYQNDPNNNANNE
+122 
-136 KNPPL
+136 
-141 YQNDPNNNANN
+141 
-152 EKSPFLYKPK
+152 PFLYKPK
-162 RKAKNPKLIEYSQ
+162 RKTKDPKLIEYSQ
-175 QDFYPLK
+175 QNFYPLK
-182 NGDIMM
+182 YGDIVM

-212 DKDRQIQTFT
+212 NKDRQIQTFT

-234 GKISSYVYTTND
+234 GKISSYVYTTNN
-246 SDLSLRPFYESFL
+246 SNLSLRPFYESFL
-259 LEKKSDDL
+259 LEKKSDDF
-267 YMVDKALDAI
+267 YMIGAIGDKALDAI
-277 EVSKCQM
+277 EIHKCQM